1 LQSSLNNPDNLRRK
15 VGSPIQSDNPYAP
28 PQEVSNRAMQVTAED
43 RDFEVIENG
52 ILCRS
57 NVTLPQFCLVTGQ
70 SDDLRVLTLKV
81 LAPSDG
87 LRTLRYFAIGLLL
100 IPLGILLVIY
110 LVVGQ
115 NSPQEAIPLYFLLG
129 VWAFVAML
137 INLGLELSTPRVYLK
152 VCLSS
157 QKCRQWKWHQWA
169 VLPAIGLSASSE
181 LLKKLFGVIGLF
193 VCWFLVLLIL
203 AFLRRR
209 LSKRWLDGANL
220 IATRKSEEHF
230 EVTRFS
236 VPFMTALREH
246 VISSRNT
253 PTASQ
258 NL

>member
-1 LQSSLNNPDNLRRK
+1 M
-15 VGSPIQSDNPYAP
+15 GSPIQSDNPYAP

-43 RDFEVIENG
+43 RDFELTENG
-52 ILCRS
+52 VLCRS

-70 SDDLRVLTLKV
+70 SGDLRVLTLKV

-87 LRTLRYFAIGLLL
+87 LRTLRCFATGLLL

-137 INLGLELSTPRVYLK
+137 INLALELSTPRVYLK
-152 VCLSS
+152 VCLSGE
-157 QKCRQWKWHQWA
+157 KYRQWKWLQWA
-169 VLPAIGLSASSE
+169 VLPAIGLAASSE
-181 LLKKLFGVIGLF
+181 LLKGFFGVIGLC

-203 AFLRRR
+203 GFLRRHM
-209 LSKRWLDGANL
+209 SKRWLHGANL

-236 VPFMTALREH
+236 ASFMTALREH
-246 VISSRNT
+246 VISSRND
-253 PTASQ
+253 PLASQ

>member
-1 LQSSLNNPDNLRRK
+1 
-15 VGSPIQSDNPYAP
+15 VGSAIQSDNPYAP
-28 PQEVSNRAMQVTAED
+28 PQEISNRTVQVTAED
-43 RDFEVIENG
+43 RDFELTETG

-57 NVTLPQFCLVTGQ
+57 GVTLPRICLVTAQ
-70 SDDLRVLTLKV
+70 TDNLRTLTLKL

-87 LRTLRYFAIGLLL
+87 LRTLRYLATGLLL

-137 INLGLELSTPRVYLK
+137 INLAVELNTPRVYLK
-152 VCLSS
+152 VCLSA
-157 QKCRQWKWHQWA
+157 QKYRQWKWLQWA
-169 VLPAIGLSASSE
+169 VLPAVGLAASSE
-181 LLKKLFGVIGLF
+181 MLKKVFGVTGLYL
-193 VCWFLVLLIL
+193 CWFLVLLTL
-203 AFLRRR
+203 AFFRRR
-209 LSKRWLDGANL
+209 LSKRWLEGANL
-220 IATRKSEEHF
+220 IATQKSEEHF

-236 VPFMTALREH
+236 VPFMAALREH

-253 PTASQ
+253 PIASQ